1 MGGYL
6 SGRTSLT
13 TVQTADVADD
23 AITSA
28 KIADNAVINAKT
40 NFTSTSS
47 AAGLQIKGDGTTDGM
62 LQLNCSQNTHGIK
75 IKSPPHSAT
84 ASYTLTMP
92 NDDGDANEFLQTN
105 GSGVL
110 DWASAGGGYSLVSTT
125 NASSSTTVDIS
136 GMESGYDYMINI
148 TQWKGSGNIV
158 FYGYVG
164 VAGPTF
170 RTANYRSHWAEI
182 NYSGASGGAQ
192 ETNRVP
198 ISYTNASGDA
208 NEESHFRV
216 ELLDPANASV
226 KTQFFTR
233 GATCNSS
240 NNQYWVNA
248 QGKYLTAEANT
259 DFRFYVSSGNIASG
273 IFKVYRR
280 ANV

>member
-1 MGGYL
+1 MTATKITPGL
-6 SGRTSLT
+6 IT
-13 TVQTADVADD
+13 TL
-23 AITSA
+23 
-28 KIADNAVINAKT
+28 
-40 NFTSTSS
+40 
-47 AAGLQIKGDGTTDGM
+47 AG
-62 LQLNCSQNTHGIK
+62 
-75 IKSPPHSAT
+75 AT
-84 ASYTLTMP
+84 GFPAPS
-92 NDDGDANEFLQTN
+92 
-105 GSGVL
+105 
-110 DWASAGGGYSLVSTT
+110 GYSLVSTI

-148 TQWKGSGNIV
+148 TQWKGSANIT

-198 ISYTNASGDA
+198 ISYTAASGDTD
-208 NEESHFRV
+208 EESHFRV

-226 KTQFFTR
+226 KTQFFNR

-240 NNQYWVNA
+240 NNQYSVHA